1 MNVGL
6 AIAWGM
12 LGSLHCAAMCGP
24 LQLMVPVPPGGAGR
38 VVTARLVYQLGR
50 LMTYMLLGLLAGLV
64 GKSLWLIGV
73 QRWLSLGLGGA
84 ILVGFFLSKRVAVS
98 LPAVRLVGWLKTA
111 MARQL
116 QRRSWGSLALL
127 GALNGLLP
135 CGLVY
140 TALAAA
146 MTTGSWSGAML
157 FMAWFG
163 VGTIPLMLAIS
174 LSGRILP
181 LAWRSR
187 LRVAIPVGVC
197 LLAGLL
203 ICRGL
208 ALGIPYLSPDL
219 AAGGCCAR

>member
-1 MNVGL
+1 MNFGL
-6 AIAWGM
+6 AIALGV

-24 LQLMVPVPPGGAGR
+24 LQLMVPLPPGGPGR
-38 VVTARLVYQLGR
+38 VVAGRLVYQLGR
-50 LMTYMLLGLLAGLV
+50 LGTYVLLGAVAGLL
-64 GKSLWLIGV
+64 GKSVLLIGV
-73 QRWLSLGLGGA
+73 QRWLSLGLGVA
-84 ILVGFFLSKRVAVS
+84 ILAGFFLSKRVAVS

-111 MARQL
+111 MSGQL
-116 QRRSWGSLALL
+116 QRRTFGSLALL

-146 MTTGSWSGAML
+146 VTTGSASGAIL
-157 FMAWFG
+157 FMGLFG
-163 VGTIPLMLAIS
+163 AGTVPLMLAIS

-181 LAWRSR
+181 LEWRMR
-187 LRVAIPVGVC
+187 LRRAIPVGVC

-203 ICRGL
+203 IVRGL

>member
-1 MNVGL
+1 MNFGL
-6 AIAWGM
+6 AIAWGV

-38 VVTARLVYQLGR
+38 VVTGRLVYQLGR
-50 LMTYMLLGLLAGLV
+50 LMTYLLLGLLAGLV
-64 GKSLWLIGV
+64 GKSIWLIGV
-73 QRWLSLGLGGA
+73 QRWLSLGLGVA
-84 ILVGFFLSKRVAVS
+84 ILAGFFLSKRVAVS

-111 MARQL
+111 MSRQL
-116 QRRSWGSLALL
+116 QRRTWGSLALL

-140 TALAAA
+140 TALAGAV
-146 MTTGSWSGAML
+146 TTGSWSGAML

-163 VGTIPLMLAIS
+163 VGTIPMMLASS

-197 LLAGLL
+197 LLAALL